1 MSCLCWIWDTSF
13 DVDGDKRA
21 SGNCTEFGDALGSG
35 GGRIEGSNGKIK
47 AGGSC
52 LEDCSSDVEKEERR
66 VVPYFANVAW
76 RICCNT
82 FMSSRKALKDCASED
97 VNFMKD
103 FGGPERCGSEK
114 KDTVRLKLVEV
125 GFEDL
130 EGSLEVIVRFVE
142 GFNVTARW
150 DFIVDV
156 ALETGRDGD
165 VVLFEGGTEKA
176 GGGSPERAVLGGLVW
191 ARCFTDDG

>member
-1 MSCLCWIWDTSF
+1 MS
-13 DVDGDKRA
+13 A
-21 SGNCTEFGDALGSG
+21 
-35 GGRIEGSNGKIK
+35 
-47 AGGSC
+47 
-52 LEDCSSDVEKEERR
+52 
-66 VVPYFANVAW
+66 
-76 RICCNT
+76 
-82 FMSSRKALKDCASED
+82 RKALKDCASED

-165 VVLFEGGTEKA
+165 VVLFEGGTEKSR
-176 GGGSPERAVLGGLVW
+176 GGSAERTVLGCLVW